1 MHRRSFLQKSV
12 SATAALAISGSK
24 LLGAN
29 EAIRVAVI
37 GLNGKGAQHVELFRQ
52 TPGVQVAALCD
63 PDSAILERE
72 AQKFRDRN
80 EKVASYR
87 DIRHLLDDKSIDAVI
102 VATPNNWHCLA
113 GIWACQAGKDAYVEK
128 PLSYNIWEGRKLV
141 EAARKYNRIV
151 QAGTQRRSDEGIMAI
166 DDYLQKGNLGKILY
180 IHGICYR
187 ERESI
192 GKVDGPQ
199 PIPASVDYDLWC
211 GPAPKAPLMRKNLH
225 YDWHWVWATGNGEIG
240 NNGIHSIDVC
250 RWLLHQKPLAPRVI
264 SLGGRFGYKDDGETP
279 NTQIAILDYKPA
291 PIIYE
296 VRGLYRRSGEKIL
309 DNYKGI
315 RFGEIIFCEGGSIA
329 GDFAYDRQG
338 KKIRQ
343 FGRDEGANHHLNF
356 LKALRSRN
364 RGDLH
369 AEVEE
374 CHLSSALCHMANVSF
389 RMGKESSRSDILRE
403 FSSSREAIEVFESL
417 QEHLLQ
423 NGINVAET
431 PRLLGPWLQMDS
443 SREQF
448 TGELA
453 AQANR
458 FLTREYRP
466 PYVVPEKV

>member
-1 MHRRSFLQKSV
+1 MKRRAFLQKSMTV
-12 SATAALAISGSK
+12 SATLALSGSR

-29 EAIRVAVI
+29 DTIRMAVI

-80 EKVASYR
+80 EKIALYR
-87 DIRHLLDDKSIDAVI
+87 DIRKLLDDKSIDAVI

-151 QAGTQRRSDEGIMAI
+151 QAGTQRRSDAGIMAI

-180 IHGICYR
+180 VHGICYR

-199 PIPASVDYDLWC
+199 PIPPSVDYDLWC
-211 GPAPKAPLMRKNLH
+211 GPAAKGPLMRKNLH
-225 YDWHWVWATGNGEIG
+225 YDWHWVWPTGNGEIG
-240 NNGIHSIDVC
+240 NNGIHSLDVC
-250 RWLLHQKPLAPRVI
+250 RWLLHQKQIAPRVI

-291 PIIYE
+291 PILYE
-296 VRGLYRRSGEKIL
+296 VRGLYRRAGEKIL
-309 DNYKGI
+309 DNVRGI
-315 RFGEIIFCEGGSIA
+315 RFGEIIYCEGGSVA
-329 GDFAYDRQG
+329 GDFAYDREG

-356 LKALRSRN
+356 IASLRSRN
-364 RGDLH
+364 RRDLH
-369 AEVEE
+369 ADVEE
-374 CHLSSALCHMANVSF
+374 CHLSTALCHMANISF
-389 RMGKESSRSDILRE
+389 RLGKETGGADIAKSLA
-403 FSSSREAIEVFESL
+403 SLPAAVEAFESF
-417 QEHLLQ
+417 QEHLLR
-423 NGINVAET
+423 NGVNINET
-431 PRLLGPWLQMDS
+431 PRLLGPWLEMDS
-443 SREQF
+443 SREEF
-448 TGELA
+448 TGEWA
-453 AQANR
+453 EQANR

-466 PYVVPEKV
+466 PFVVPEKV

>member
-1 MHRRSFLQKSV
+1 MERRAFLQKSM
-12 SATAALAISGSK
+12 SASAALALSGSR

-29 EAIRVAVI
+29 DTIRLGVI

-52 TPGVQVAALCD
+52 TAGVQVAALCD

-80 EKVASYR
+80 EKVGQYR
-87 DIRHLLDDKSIDAVI
+87 DIRKLLDDKSIDAVI
-102 VATPNNWHCLA
+102 VATPNHWHCLA

-128 PLSYNIWEGRKLV
+128 PLSYCIREGQKLV

-151 QAGTQRRSDEGIMAI
+151 QAGTQRRSDEGVMAM
-166 DDYLQKGNLGKILY
+166 DAFLQKGELGKIIY

-211 GPAPKAPLMRKNLH
+211 GPAPKGLLMRKNLH
-225 YDWHWVWATGNGEIG
+225 YDWHWVWPTGNGEIG

-250 RWLLHQKPLAPRVI
+250 RWLLHQKQLAPRVI
-264 SLGGRFGYKDDGETP
+264 SLGGRFGYQDDGETP
-279 NTQIAILDYKPA
+279 NTQIALLDYKPA
-291 PIIYE
+291 PILYE

-309 DNYKGI
+309 DNFMGI
-315 RFGEIIFCEGGSIA
+315 RMGEIIYCEGGYVA

-356 LKALRSRN
+356 IKAMRSRN
-364 RGDLH
+364 FRDLN
-369 AEVEE
+369 AEVAE
-374 CHLSSALCHMANVSF
+374 CHLSTALCHMANISF
-389 RMGKESSRSDILRE
+389 RLGQEAGGSEMVKSLSSLPAAV
-403 FSSSREAIEVFESL
+403 EAFESF
-417 QEHLLQ
+417 QEHLMQ
-423 NGINVAET
+423 NGVNVIAT
-431 PRLLGPWLQMDS
+431 PRLLGPWLEMDP

-448 TGELA
+448 TGEWA
-453 AQANR
+453 NQANA
-458 FLTREYRP
+458 FLTREYRA

>member
-1 MHRRSFLQKSV
+1 MLRRSFLQKSV
-12 SATAALAISGSK
+12 TTSAVLAVSGSK
-24 LLGAN
+24 LIGAN
-29 EAIRVAVI
+29 DNIRMAVI
-37 GLNGKGAQHVELFRQ
+37 GLNGKGAQHVELFRR

-80 EKVASYR
+80 EPVSLYK
-87 DIRHLLDDKSIDAVI
+87 DIRKLLDDKSIDAVI
-102 VATPNNWHCLA
+102 IATPNNWHCLA

-166 DDYLQKGNLGKILY
+166 DEYLQKGNLGKIRY
-180 IHGICYR
+180 VHGICYR

-199 PIPASVDYDLWC
+199 PIPPNVDYDLWC
-211 GPAPKAPLMRKNLH
+211 GPAAKGPLMRKNLH
-225 YDWHWVWATGNGEIG
+225 YDWHWVWPTGNGEIG
-240 NNGIHSIDVC
+240 NNGIHSLDVC
-250 RWLLHQKPLAPRVI
+250 RWLLHQKQIAPRVI

-291 PIIYE
+291 PILYE
-296 VRGLYRRSGEKIL
+296 VRGLYRRAGEKIL
-309 DNYKGI
+309 DNAKGI
-315 RFGEIIFCEGGSIA
+315 RFGEIIYCEGGSVA
-329 GDFAYDRQG
+329 GDFAYDREG

-356 LKALRSRN
+356 IAALRSRN
-364 RGDLH
+364 RRDLH
-369 AEVEE
+369 ADVEE
-374 CHLSSALCHMANVSF
+374 CHLSTALCHMANISF
-389 RMGKESSRSDILRE
+389 RLGKEAGRAEIAKSLASMP
-403 FSSSREAIEVFESL
+403 AAVEVFESF

-423 NGINVAET
+423 NGVNINET
-431 PRLLGPWLQMDS
+431 PRLLGPWLEMDS
-443 SREQF
+443 SREEF
-448 TGELA
+448 TGEWA
-453 AQANR
+453 EQANR

-466 PYVVPEKV
+466 PFVVPEKV